1 MKTTKKL
8 ALLFLGA
15 LALQAQTVS
24 LSDTLTNA
32 VGGGNFTGRV
42 TVTLNAPGNA
52 SPLYYSTTSLTGW
65 QATYCL
71 GVTGADCTTTA
82 NAGVFAATLY
92 ANSTITPAGT
102 SYAARFQPTKGSP
115 WSETWVV
122 TPSTTTLRQVR
133 ATTVPTPTTTFQ
145 PSQISAGGASNG
157 NCLVFDGTV
166 WEPGACASGGG
177 SGTVTSVAATVPS
190 ILSVAGSPITSS
202 GTLALSLATQT
213 ANQVFAGPTT
223 GAAATPT
230 FRTLVDADI
239 PNAITIDLAATATA
253 LATPRAINGTN
264 FDGTAAI
271 TITANLPANPTA
283 CASGEYVSDIAAD
296 GTLTCSTPAG
306 GGSGTVTSVSVATA
320 NGVSGSVANA
330 TTTPAITLTLGA
342 ITPTSVAASGNVTG
356 ANLSGTNTGDQ
367 TTITGNA
374 GTATA
379 LAANGA
385 NCAAG
390 EFPLGVDASGASETC
405 TALPTTIA
413 GTLNQITASA
423 ATGTV
428 TLSIP
433 TNPTLPGTTT
443 GTFSGNLTGNV
454 TGTASSA
461 TALAAN
467 PTDCA
472 ANNFATTIDA
482 SGNLTCGQPSIS
494 AGVSGLGTGVA
505 TALAT
510 PSSANLR
517 TAVTDETGTGSLVF
531 ATSPTLVTPALGTPS
546 AIVLTNATGT
556 AASLTAGA
564 ATALAANGANCSA
577 GQFPLGVSAAGAA
590 ESCTALPT
598 TITGTANEITASA
611 STGAI
616 TLSLPSTVSFA
627 AKTLR
632 VPNSTT
638 LPATCTVGDSY
649 MDTDATSG
657 SRWFLCEATNT
668 WVVQGAS
675 STGTTVRTAYAS
687 LPTCDS
693 TKTNYLYLLTD
704 SIYTAHCNGT
714 AFAYWSGPKY
724 IPTLPWSNGTAF
736 GSGATVTAT
745 TGSVLFDG
753 GSPTGGDSIRASIK
767 AVPTAPYTIILD
779 VDISQAGTVSSSCG
793 LVLTDGTVAASN
805 KVITLMQSH
814 VGLNMT
820 KLTNATTWNSNY
832 IAYAQAVGRGKIS
845 FRLVDDNTNRT
856 WSISPDRINWTQV
869 SQQGRTDFLTAT
881 HYGYGCNLTGVSGIV
896 TMVIEGLYAQ

>member
-1 MKTTKKL
+1 MALSGWQYTLCVGTT
-8 ALLFLGA
+8 G
-15 LALQAQTVS
+15 
-24 LSDTLTNA
+24 SDCSATTAAGVITIPLYATTTLTPM
-32 VGGGNFTGRV
+32 G
-42 TVTLNAPGNA
+42 L
-52 SPLYYSTTSLTGW
+52 SYS
-65 QATYCL
+65 
-71 GVTGADCTTTA
+71 
-82 NAGVFAATLY
+82 
-92 ANSTITPAGT
+92 
-102 SYAARFQPTKGSP
+102 ARYSPTKGAART
-115 WSETWVV
+115 ETWTVE
-122 TPSTTTLRQVR
+122 PSDTTL
-133 ATTVPTPTTTFQ
+133 AGIISDTVPTPTTTFQ
-145 PSQISAGGASNG
+145 PSQITSGGATNG
-157 NCLVFDGTV
+157 QCLIYDGTV
-166 WEPGACASGGG
+166 WEPGACASGSG

-190 ILSVAGSPITSS
+190 ILAISGSPITTS
-202 GTLALSLATQT
+202 GTLAISLATQS

-239 PNAITIDLAATATA
+239 PNTITIDLAATATA

-306 GGSGTVTSVSVATA
+306 GGSGTVTSVSVTTS
-320 NGVSGSVANA
+320 NGVSGTVANA
-330 TTTPAITLTLGA
+330 TSTPAITLTLGS
-342 ITPTSVAASGNVTG
+342 ITPSSVAAVGTVTG
-356 ANLSGTNTGDQ
+356 SNLSGTNTGDQ

-385 NCAAG
+385 NCSAG
-390 EFPLGVDASGASETC
+390 QFPLGVDASGASEIC

-413 GTLNQITASA
+413 GTANQITASA
-423 ATGTV
+423 STGAI

-443 GTFSGNLTGNV
+443 GTFSGNLTGDV
-454 TGTASSA
+454 TGNASTA

-467 PTDCA
+467 PTAC
-472 ANNFATTIDA
+472 A
-482 SGNLTCGQPSIS
+482 SGQYVSDIAADGTLTCSAPATAWGSITGTLSAQTDLQSALDAKQASDADLTAIS
-494 AGVSGLGTGVA
+494 ALTGSGL
-505 TALAT
+505 LA
-510 PSSANLR
+510 R
-517 TAVTDETGTGSLVF
+517 TGS
-531 ATSPTLVTPALGTPS
+531 GTYS
-546 AIVLTNATGT
+546 VRTITGT
-556 AASLTAGA
+556 ANQISVSHGNGVSQDPVISLPSTITGLSSVTSTAFVGALTGNAST
-564 ATALAANGANCSA
+564 ATALAANPTACTSGQYVSDIAADGTLTCSA
-577 GQFPLGVSAAGAA
+577 PAG
-590 ESCTALPT
+590 
-598 TITGTANEITASA
+598 G
-611 STGAI
+611 GA
-616 TLSLPSTVSFA
+616 
-627 AKTLR
+627 
-632 VPNSTT
+632 
-638 LPATCTVGDSY
+638 
-649 MDTDATSG
+649 
-657 SRWFLCEATNT
+657 
-668 WVVQGAS
+668 
-675 STGTTVRTAYAS
+675 TVRTTYAS
-687 LPTCDS
+687 LPTCDG
-693 TKTNYLYLLTD
+693 TKTNYQYIFTD
-704 SIYTAHCNGT
+704 SIYSANCDGSSY
-714 AFAYWSGPKY
+714 AYWAGQKY

-753 GSPTGGDSIRASIK
+753 GSPAGGDSIRASIK
-767 AVPTAPYTIILD
+767 AIPTAPYTIILD

-881 HYGYGCNLTGVSGIV
+881 HYGYGCNMTGVSGVV
-896 TMVIEGLYAQ
+896 TAVIEGVYAQ